1 MTPQMHLYVLASG
14 SKGNAAVVEGPEGSV
29 LVDCGISRKMLR
41 ERADEAGC
49 DLSRVEAILLTHEH
63 SDHTKGLR
71 VVCNHFD
78 GPVFTTAGTAGGRR
92 NLSELSFTLV
102 NHDATL
108 ELCGMRIQAFPTAH
122 DVNDPMGF
130 RFETRGRT
138 QTEDDG
144 VLDAIGWATDTG
156 HLTDQALDAL
166 YGCRI
171 LGIESNHDPRM
182 LAKGPYPAY
191 LKARISSSYGH
202 LSNEQAAEAVPH
214 LVTRDT
220 ETVVALHLSQE
231 NNRPSLAVRALAQ
244 ALGAEAANTTFTEAR
259 TPDGMLTICAGAQD
273 APLVVW

>member
-1 MTPQMHLYVLASG
+1 MTPHMHLYVLASG

-78 GPVFTTAGTAGGRR
+78 GPVFTTPGTAGGRR

-102 NHDATL
+102 DHDATL

-182 LAKGPYPAY
+182 LANGPYPAY